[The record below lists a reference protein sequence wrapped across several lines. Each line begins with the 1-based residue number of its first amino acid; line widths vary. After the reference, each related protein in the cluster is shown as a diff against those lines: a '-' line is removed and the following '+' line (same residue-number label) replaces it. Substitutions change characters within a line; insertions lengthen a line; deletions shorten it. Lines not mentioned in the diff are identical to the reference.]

1 MRYYEIPA
9 STFNGLV
16 SESGIL
22 LKNFDIEAASAD
34 TSEKGFTNTDIIC
47 ATTGGVNATLTP
59 TYSDMGEDV
68 DNCPLNMKEL
78 KHLDSWEAKFN
89 TTGLGVTEQNIKD
102 MLGAADA
109 TDGKVTPRMSLKQ
122 SDFQSIWFVAD
133 KANGGFVAAKLDNAL
148 ATGGFS
154 FQTGKNT
161 KGQTTL
167 EFTGHVSINAQSKV
181 PMTFYSIDPAEEV
194 TYTVTQTLTHVTSD
208 YTDATVPAG
217 TAFTA
222 KLTGDIGYTIKSVSV
237 MIGSEDITESA
248 WTPDR
253 SGTSFLNKGTVSI
266 PLATDNIT
274 ITAEAE

>member
-22 LKNFDIEAASAD
+22 LKNFDIEAASANS
-34 TSEKGFTNTDIIC
+34 SEKGFTNADIIC

-59 TYSDMGEDV
+59 TYSDMGGDV

-78 KHLDSWEAKFN
+78 KHLDSWEAKFS

-102 MLGAADA
+102 MLGAADSA
-109 TDGKVTPRMSLKQ
+109 NGKVTPRMSLKQ

-167 EFTGHVSINAQSKV
+167 EFTGHVSINAQDKV
-181 PMTFYSIDPAEEV
+181 PMTFYSIDPAEVV
-194 TYTVTQTLTHVTSD
+194 TYDVTQNLTHVTSS
-208 YTDATVPAG
+208 YSETTVPAG
-217 TAFTA
+217 TSFTA
-222 KLTGDIGYTIKSVSV
+222 ELTAASTYNLTEVTVMLGD
-237 MIGSEDITESA
+237 EDITESA
-248 WTPDR
+248 WHQAT
-253 SGTSFLNKGTVSI
+253 SGTSLLNHGTVTI
-266 PLATDNIT
+266 PLVTDDIT